1 MIQIKDLLEN
11 LKNSL
16 FSEELKKDEIRRILS
31 EEIKINLKS
40 SDIEI
45 KNGIINLNIKPIYKN
60 EIFLKK
66 EIIFLKLK
74 DSLGRKSP
82 SDFR

>member
-16 FSEELKKDEIRRILS
+16 FSEELKKDEIRKIIS
-31 EEIKINLKS
+31 EEIKVNLKS

-66 EIIFLKLK
+66 EIIFSKLK
-74 DSLGRKSP
+74 DALGRKSP

>member
-16 FSEELKKDEIRRILS
+16 FSEELKKDEIRKIIS
-31 EEIKINLKS
+31 EEIKVNLKS

-66 EIIFLKLK
+66 EIIFSKLK
-74 DSLGRKSP
+74 DTLGRKSP
-82 SDFR
+82 NDFR

>member
-11 LKNSL
+11 LKNNL
-16 FSEELKKDEIRRILS
+16 FSEELKKDEIRRIIS

-66 EIIFLKLK
+66 EIIFSKLK

>member
-16 FSEELKKDEIRRILS
+16 FSEELKKDEIRKIIS
-31 EEIKINLKS
+31 EEIKVNLKS

-66 EIIFLKLK
+66 EIIFSKLK
-74 DSLGRKSP
+74 DTLGRKSP

>member
-16 FSEELKKDEIRRILS
+16 FSEELKKDEIRRIIS
-31 EEIKINLKS
+31 EEIKVNLKS

-45 KNGIINLNIKPIYKN
+45 KNGTWEFNYIMQMCGQYLIEKQRSYDNQYN
-60 EIFLKK
+60 
-66 EIIFLKLK
+66 
-74 DSLGRKSP
+74 
-82 SDFR
+82 

>member
-16 FSEELKKDEIRRILS
+16 FSEELKKDEIRRIIS
-31 EEIKINLKS
+31 EEIKVNLKS

-45 KNGIINLNIKPIYKN
+45 KNGTINLNIKPIYKN
-60 EIFLKK
+60 EI
-66 EIIFLKLK
+66 
-74 DSLGRKSP
+74 
-82 SDFR
+82 

>member
-1 MIQIKDLLEN
+1 MIQIKDLLSK
-11 LKNSL
+11 LRDSL
-16 FSEELKKDEIRRILS
+16 FSEESKKDEIRRIIS
-31 EEIKINLKS
+31 EEIKVDIKS

-66 EIIFLKLK
+66 EIIFSKLQE
-74 DSLGRKSP
+74 SLGKKSP

>member
-16 FSEELKKDEIRRILS
+16 FSEELKKDEIRRIIS
-31 EEIKINLKS
+31 EEIKVNLKS

-74 DSLGRKSP
+74 DALGKKSP
-82 SDFR
+82 NDFR